1 MQSHV
6 PQWELGQVTPPG
18 CSHVLDPDSVHP
30 NLSPADLRLQT
41 WASRRVLLPLRLDV
55 EPPSCDS
62 VDAWP
67 PSPVCWENS
76 PRAQSCSDT
85 CTRRRWPT
93 PLPGVRL
100 PRSSSCTESLSGV
113 CHAFLQI
120 QVRALPA
127 GLGIRPAAACPHC
140 VSCWAQSPLWTPPGG
155 LSAEPCRGETLPQA
169 RWRPQGFLQHRPL
182 VPGPWWQCSGL
193 GWGTVL
199 GTKSHP
205 APRPGH

>member
-1 MQSHV
+1 MS
-6 PQWELGQVTPPG
+6 PSGSWDTPPG

-41 WASRRVLLPLRLDV
+41 WASRRVLLPLRLNV

-62 VDAWP
+62 ADAWP
-67 PSPVCWENS
+67 PLLVCWENS

-85 CTRRRWPT
+85 CTRCRWPT

-127 GLGIRPAAACPHC
+127 GLGIRPSCLLPALRVLLGTVTSLDTSRGTQCRALQGGDAAPGSVAPTGF
-140 VSCWAQSPLWTPPGG
+140 SAAQTSRPRALVAVLRTRLGDRPRDKVTPC
-155 LSAEPCRGETLPQA
+155 AQA
-169 RWRPQGFLQHRPL
+169 RPL
-182 VPGPWWQCSGL
+182 
-193 GWGTVL
+193 
-199 GTKSHP
+199 
-205 APRPGH
+205 A

>member
-1 MQSHV
+1 MS
-6 PQWELGQVTPPG
+6 PSGSWDTPPG

-41 WASRRVLLPLRLDV
+41 WASRRVLLPLRLNV

-62 VDAWP
+62 ADAWP
-67 PSPVCWENS
+67 PSLVCWENS

-127 GLGIRPAAACPHC
+127 GLGIRP
-140 VSCWAQSPLWTPPGG
+140 SCLLPALRVLLGTVTSLDTSPGMQSPAGG
-155 LSAEPCRGETLPQA
+155 RRCPRLGGARRVFCSTDLSP
-169 RWRPQGFLQHRPL
+169 
-182 VPGPWWQCSGL
+182 PGPWWQRSGL

-199 GTKSHP
+199 GTKSRP